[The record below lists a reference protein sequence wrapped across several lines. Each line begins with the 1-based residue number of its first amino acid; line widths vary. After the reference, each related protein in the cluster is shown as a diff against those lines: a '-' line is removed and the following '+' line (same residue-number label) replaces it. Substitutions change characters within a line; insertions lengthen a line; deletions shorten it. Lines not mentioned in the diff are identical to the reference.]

1 MSDKNKEF
9 YDEIIDSLRA
19 CEEESAAVYVAKD
32 ILLEFYKPVPKQRPG
47 ARVVP
52 ARQRVPGKPD
62 TVPGAVPK
70 SAEQPLPVQKPVPVS
85 RQELPPET
93 VSPAVPPVPVQ
104 PAAEVKKDPLADMG
118 KKVQEMDL
126 PELKEAVSICTKC
139 ILCRTRT
146 NTVFGDGNENA
157 ELMFIGEGPGA
168 DEDARGLPFVGRAG
182 ELLTKMIQAMGY
194 DRKEVY
200 IGNIV
205 KCRPPGNRTPEDEE
219 MSACLPYILR
229 QIELVKPKAIV
240 LLGGTALKGL
250 FNMTGISY
258 VRGKFMD
265 HRGIPVMPTYHPA
278 FLLRNPEKKA
288 DVWKDLQMVMKIL
301 GKEIPKKKN
310 Q

>member
-1 MSDKNKEF
+1 MSGKDKEF

-19 CEEESAAVYVAKD
+19 CEEESAAAYVAKD
-32 ILLEFYKPVPKQRPG
+32 ILLEFYKPVPKQKLGNRPVSAG
-47 ARVVP
+47 P
-52 ARQRVPGKPD
+52 AISGRQNP
-62 TVPGAVPK
+62 VPGAVQK
-70 SAEQPLPVQKPVPVS
+70 RAGQDLPVQKQIQVI
-85 RQELPPET
+85 RQEPP
-93 VSPAVPPVPVQ
+93 PAVPAVPPVQ
-104 PAAEVKKDPLADMG
+104 PAAEMKKDPLADMG
-118 KKVQEMDL
+118 KQVQEMDF

-139 ILCRTRT
+139 LLCRTRT
-146 NTVFGDGNENA
+146 NTVFGDGNEKA

-168 DEDARGLPFVGRAG
+168 DEDAQGLPFVGRAG

-229 QIELVKPKAIV
+229 QIELIRPKAVV
-240 LLGGTALKGL
+240 LLGATALKGL

-258 VRGKFMD
+258 ARGKFLD
-265 HRGIPVMPTYHPA
+265 HKGIPVMPTYHPA

-288 DVWKDLQMVMKIL
+288 DVWKDLQMVMKLL
-301 GKEIPKKKN
+301 GKEVPKKRN

>member
-19 CEEESAAVYVAKD
+19 CEEESETAYVARD
-32 ILLEFYKPVPKQRPG
+32 ILLEFYKPVPKQKLGNRPVSAG
-47 ARVVP
+47 P
-52 ARQRVPGKPD
+52 AVSGRQNP
-62 TVPGAVPK
+62 VPGAVQK
-70 SAEQPLPVQKPVPVS
+70 RAGQDLPVQKQIQVI
-85 RQELPPET
+85 RQEPP
-93 VSPAVPPVPVQ
+93 PAVPAIPPVP
-104 PAAEVKKDPLADMG
+104 PAAEMKKDPLADLG
-118 KKVQEMDL
+118 KKVQEMDF

-139 ILCRTRT
+139 LLCRTRT

-258 VRGKFMD
+258 VRGKFLD
-265 HRGIPVMPTYHPA
+265 HNGIPVMPTYHPA

-288 DVWKDLQMVMKIL
+288 DVWKDLQMVMKLL